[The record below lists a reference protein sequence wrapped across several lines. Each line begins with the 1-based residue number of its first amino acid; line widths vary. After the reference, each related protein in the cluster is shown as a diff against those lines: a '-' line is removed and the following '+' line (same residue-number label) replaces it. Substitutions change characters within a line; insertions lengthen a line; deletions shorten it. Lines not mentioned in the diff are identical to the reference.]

1 MCKNKNCMGGYDCC
15 GCKVRTTDNCI
26 TINKDLPNTNVTK
39 GETLETVLGKIDA
52 KLKVITVNKVS
63 PAPQFLELTNIND
76 YTINI
81 SINEQVLADYILSL

>member
-1 MCKNKNCMGGYDCC
+1 MGGYDCC
-15 GCKVRTTDNCI
+15 GCKVRITDNCI

-63 PAPQFLELTNIND
+63 PAPQFLELTNVND